1 MRKLV
6 FIGAL
11 LGAAPTSA
19 LAQQYGT
26 GTGFPIGEKSRIHT
40 GLDLSMVYDSNSLRA
55 APGDSTRADWKGI
68 IRPSLAVNVPG
79 SSVQLDLQ
87 GRLSIMQYL
96 GRGTLG
102 TDQFS
107 DTLFGGDVTTDLT
120 LGSKDSLIAFTL
132 KNQLV
137 RTPAFMDDPG
147 TVTSDERRFPMW
159 HNRGQAFFTIR
170 PGGRALEFDVGYSL
184 TVDAYDSLDRTG
196 DGGTTTA
203 LPTGFTHRGLF
214 EARWKFFPKTAFVF
228 HGDVGYFTSSNT
240 EVTEGQS
247 TFDGIPIRVWFGA
260 IGQVTTKLNAEI
272 TAGYADTLSDGGGNF
287 TTRGP
292 IGSLILTYGFND
304 RTQLSLGYRRRISP
318 VVVLNSF
325 SSDAPFA
332 RFTLGLGGR
341 LSFTLFGEYQF
352 RKYARAGTRENGERA
367 DVQVATADARVD
379 YWFFPW
385 LTAGMGYRLQVQNPE
400 DGVALPDNVFFLD
413 FVRHQVFANVG
424 LRY

>member
-1 MRKLV
+1 MRNLV
-6 FIGAL
+6 IISAL
-11 LGAAPTSA
+11 MGAAPSTA
-19 LAQQYGT
+19 FAQQYGT

-40 GLDLSMVYDSNSLRA
+40 GLDLTMVYDSNSLRA

-68 IRPSLAVNVPG
+68 IRPSVGVVVPG
-79 SSVQLDLQ
+79 SSVRLNLQ

-102 TDQFS
+102 TDQFA

-120 LGSKDSLIAFTL
+120 LGSQDSIISFTL

-137 RTPAFMDDPG
+137 RTPAFIDDPG
-147 TVTSDERRFPMW
+147 TVTSDERRFPLW
-159 HNRGQAFFTIR
+159 HNRGQAYFTIR

-184 TVDAYDSLDRTG
+184 TIDAYDSLDRTP

-203 LPTGFTHRGLF
+203 LPTGFTHRGVF
-214 EARWKFFPKTAFVF
+214 EARWKFFPKTAFIF
-228 HGDVGYFTSSNT
+228 HGDAGYFTASNT
-240 EVTEGQS
+240 NPVVRA
-247 TFDGIPIRVWFGA
+247 TFDGIPIRIWLGA

-292 IGSLILTYGFND
+292 IGSLIFSYAFTEQ
-304 RTQLSLGYRRRISP
+304 TQLSLGYRRRISP
-318 VVVLNSF
+318 VVILNSF

-341 LSFTLFGEYQF
+341 LSFSLFGEYQF
-352 RKYARAGTRENGERA
+352 RKYARAGNRETGDRA
-367 DVQVATADARVD
+367 NVQVVTGDARVD
-379 YWFFPW
+379 FWFFSW
-385 LTAGMGYRLQVQNPE
+385 LSAGLGYRLQIQSPE
-400 DGVALPDNVFFLD
+400 DGLVLPNNVFFLD
-413 FVRHQVFANVG
+413 FTRHQIFANVG
-424 LRY
+424 VRY